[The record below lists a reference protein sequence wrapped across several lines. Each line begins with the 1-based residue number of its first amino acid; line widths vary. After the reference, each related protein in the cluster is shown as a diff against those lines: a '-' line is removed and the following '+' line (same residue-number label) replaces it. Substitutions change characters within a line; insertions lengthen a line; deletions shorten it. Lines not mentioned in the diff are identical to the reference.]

1 MGLMRPASE
10 LLCLAT
16 LGACMSSCFKSCG
29 VSRFISS
36 DRRSS
41 DSLYG
46 VRVGLSEIFL
56 RLVLSP
62 HLLSAHLAVVVHRT
76 SAVRTLL
83 VVVHLTR
90 VVNAVVAISITVVV
104 LRLLAIRRQA
114 VVRRLPAHSVA
125 HVRAV
130 GSATVMLLAAVRSSR
145 WLKDLRRVV
154 ARRWV

>member
-1 MGLMRPASE
+1 
-10 LLCLAT
+10 
-16 LGACMSSCFKSCG
+16 MSSCFKSCG

-41 DSLYG
+41 DSLCRIG
-46 VRVGLSEIFL
+46 DGLSEVLL